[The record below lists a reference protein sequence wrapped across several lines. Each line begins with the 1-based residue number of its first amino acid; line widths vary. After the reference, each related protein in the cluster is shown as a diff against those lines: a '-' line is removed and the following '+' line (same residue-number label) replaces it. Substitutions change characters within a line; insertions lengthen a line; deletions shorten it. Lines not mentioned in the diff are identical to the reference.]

1 MKTSLKADLSLL
13 IITIFWGS
21 SYLLMKIGLGGL
33 GTFDL
38 IALRFS
44 IAFIL
49 LGVIFF
55 KKLKNTINL
64 KLIKSSLIMGALL
77 SFGFVFMV
85 LGLKYTSTDDASFL
99 TCLSG
104 IFIPIIS
111 FIFFKQRLKLKVIL
125 SIIIVFI
132 GVYLLTMTGGT
143 LSLNL
148 GDILC
153 LISCGIL
160 SFQVI
165 ITDKLNR
172 DVDALSLGIFQIGF
186 AALFSMIFTFLFG
199 TFELPQ
205 TGTSWTIIIALSIL
219 CTAIPYVVQTVSL
232 KYSSPVHAGIIY
244 SLQPVFSAIFVL
256 VFTGVGLTSQGYI
269 GALLMVIS
277 IILVEIN
284 FENIFSKLKGEKK
297 TLNSDCT

>member
-1 MKTSLKADLSLL
+1 MKTSLKADTSLL

-44 IAFIL
+44 IAFIIL
-49 LGVIFF
+49 AAIFF
-55 KKLKNTINL
+55 KKLKTTISK
-64 KLIKSSLIMGALL
+64 KLMKSSAILGGLL
-77 SFGFVFMV
+77 FVGFVFMV

-111 FIFFKQRLKLKVIL
+111 FICFKQKLKLKVII

-153 LISCGIL
+153 LISCAIL
-160 SFQVI
+160 SFQII
-165 ITDKLNR
+165 ITNKLNK

-186 AALFSMIFTFLFG
+186 SALFSVIFTALFG
-199 TFELPQ
+199 ALQLPT
-205 TGTSWTIIIALSIL
+205 TGTSWFVIITLSIL
-219 CTAIPYVVQTVSL
+219 CTAIPYVVQTISL

-256 VFTGVGLTSQGYI
+256 IFTGVGLTTQGYI

-277 IILVEIN
+277 IIIVELDFQAVIR
-284 FENIFSKLKGEKK
+284 KLKTK
-297 TLNSDCT
+297 

>member
-1 MKTSLKADLSLL
+1 KKLKT
-13 IITIFWGS
+13 TIS
-21 SYLLMKIGLGGL
+21 KKLMKSSAILGGL
-33 GTFDL
+33 LF
-38 IALRFS
+38 
-44 IAFIL
+44 
-49 LGVIFF
+49 V
-55 KKLKNTINL
+55 
-64 KLIKSSLIMGALL
+64 
-77 SFGFVFMV
+77 GFVFMV

-111 FIFFKQRLKLKVIL
+111 FICFKQKLKLKVII

-153 LISCGIL
+153 LISCAIL

-165 ITDKLNR
+165 ITNKLNK

-186 AALFSMIFTFLFG
+186 SALFSVIFTALFG
-199 TFELPQ
+199 VLQLPP
-205 TGTSWTIIIALSIL
+205 TGTSWFVIITLSIL
-219 CTAIPYVVQTVSL
+219 CTAIPYVVQTISL

-256 VFTGVGLTSQGYI
+256 IFTGVGLTTQGYI

-277 IILVEIN
+277 IIIVELDFQAVIR
-284 FENIFSKLKGEKK
+284 KLKTK
-297 TLNSDCT
+297 